1 MWDYYIS
8 IRKCIHKSI
17 RKKLYDRQE
26 NMAKVSAEEK
36 VYHYLLG
43 LLIEHKLQP
52 GSRILEKEIVE
63 KIKVS
68 RTPVRNAIIKLVA
81 DGLLDKAPD
90 KGVTIPIP
98 TGEDVKQIFCA
109 REALEGE
116 SAFLAAMSINNE
128 DIDFLKML
136 HKREKDAYYS
146 FNKKLYTE
154 VNESFHLNIARIS
167 KNRYLDRFIKQVYW
181 RSQIFVFYFDS
192 FYNFHPEN
200 SKKYFT
206 PYERSSFKD
215 HSEIIDAI
223 INHDAGIAKK
233 RMREHISST
242 YNLLFKPWQ
251 KNI

>member
-1 MWDYYIS
+1 MT
-8 IRKCIHKSI
+8 K
-17 RKKLYDRQE
+17 
-26 NMAKVSAEEK
+26 MSAEEK
-36 VYHYLLG
+36 VYRYLLG
-43 LLIEHKLQP
+43 LLIEHKLNP
-52 GSRILEKEIVE
+52 GSRILEKDIIE

-68 RTPVRNAIIKLVA
+68 RTPVRNAIIKLVS
-81 DGLLDKAPD
+81 DGLLEKTPE
-90 KGVTIPIP
+90 KGVIIPVP
-98 TGEDVKQIFCA
+98 TGEDVKQIFFI

-116 SAFLAAMSINNE
+116 SAFLAAMSITDD
-128 DIDFLKML
+128 DIAFLQLLRK
-136 HKREKDAYYS
+136 KEEDAYLS
-146 FNKKLYTE
+146 FDKKAYTE
-154 VNESFHLNIARIS
+154 VNEQLHLNIARIS
-167 KNRYLDRFIKQVYW
+167 RNKYLDRFIKQIYW

-192 FYNFHPEN
+192 FYNYQPEN

-223 INHDAGIAKK
+223 VNHDAGIAKK

>member
-1 MWDYYIS
+1 M
-8 IRKCIHKSI
+8 
-17 RKKLYDRQE
+17 KKI
-26 NMAKVSAEEK
+26 SAEEK
-36 VYHYLLG
+36 VYRYLLE

-81 DGLLDKAPD
+81 DGLLEKTLE
-90 KGVTIPIP
+90 KGVTIPVP
-98 TGEDVKQIFCA
+98 TGEDVKQIFFT

-116 SAFLAAMSINNE
+116 SAFLAAMNVTDE
-128 DIDFLKML
+128 DIAFLKMI
-136 HKREKDAYYS
+136 HQKEKDAYYS
-146 FNKKLYTE
+146 FDKKAYTE
-154 VNESFHLNIARIS
+154 ANEQFHLNIARIS
-167 KNRYLDRFIKQVYW
+167 RNKYLERFIKQIYW
-181 RSQIFVFYFDS
+181 RTQIFVFYFDS
-192 FYNFHPEN
+192 FYNYQPE
-200 SKKYFT
+200 SSEKYFT

-223 INHDAGIAKK
+223 INHDAGIARK

-251 KNI
+251 KNL

>member
-1 MWDYYIS
+1 MT
-8 IRKCIHKSI
+8 K
-17 RKKLYDRQE
+17 
-26 NMAKVSAEEK
+26 MSAEEK
-36 VYHYLLG
+36 VYRYLLG
-43 LLIEHKLQP
+43 LLIEHKLNP
-52 GSRILEKEIVE
+52 GSRILEKDIIE

-68 RTPVRNAIIKLVA
+68 RTPVRNAIIKLVS
-81 DGLLDKAPD
+81 DGLLEKTPE
-90 KGVTIPIP
+90 KGVTIPVP
-98 TGEDVKQIFCA
+98 TGEDVKQIFFA

-116 SAFLAAMSINNE
+116 SAFLAAMNVTDD
-128 DIDFLKML
+128 DIAFLQLLRK
-136 HKREKDAYYS
+136 KEEDAYLS
-146 FNKKLYTE
+146 FDKKAYTE
-154 VNESFHLNIARIS
+154 VNEQLHLNIARIS
-167 KNRYLDRFIKQVYW
+167 RNKYLDRFIKQIYW

-192 FYNFHPEN
+192 FYNYQPEN

-223 INHDAGIAKK
+223 VNHDAGIAKK